1 MRLTIR
7 DNKTEVGNYIGDYI
21 ARRIKTFR
29 SQPGH
34 PQFVLG
40 LPTGSSPLP
49 VYKRLVELY
58 EQGNVSF
65 KDVVTFNMDEYVGIP
80 RDHSESY
87 HTFMFKN
94 LFSHI
99 DIDPKNTH
107 ILDGNAPDLYKEC
120 ENYEQSIKTAGGI
133 DLFLGG
139 IGADGHIAFNEPG
152 SSLSSRTRIKTLAYE
167 TILDNC
173 RFFNNDLALVPRMA
187 LTVGVQTVMDAREVV
202 LVVTGQ
208 NKALALSQMIEGGV
222 NHMVTAS
229 ALQTHPWALV
239 VCDEDAT
246 SELRV
251 KTVKYF
257 KSIEQVQDE
266 VEAKYGPVESVRL
279 GLGRA
284 SAA

>member
-1 MRLTIR
+1 FRRVLFR
-7 DNKTEVGNYIGDYI
+7 SDAPSPLSALDIGDYV

-29 SQPGH
+29 PKPGH
-34 PQFVLG
+34 ESFVLG

-49 VYKRLVELY
+49 VYKRLVELHKKG
-58 EQGNVSF
+58 EVSF

-80 RDHSESY
+80 RDHPESY
-87 HTFMFKN
+87 HTFMFSN
-94 LFSHI
+94 FFSLV
-99 DIDPKNTH
+99 DINPKNTH
-107 ILDGNAPDLYKEC
+107 ILDGEAEDLYKEC
-120 ENYEQSIKTAGGI
+120 EDYEAAIKAVGGI

-222 NHMVTAS
+222 NHMVG
-229 ALQTHPWALV
+229 LV
-239 VCDEDAT
+239 FPPM
-246 SELRV
+246 EL
-251 KTVKYF
+251 
-257 KSIEQVQDE
+257 
-266 VEAKYGPVESVRL
+266 ESVGVCMR
-279 GLGRA
+279 
-284 SAA
+284 

>member
-1 MRLTIR
+1 MRLTVR
-7 DNKTEVGNYIGDYI
+7 DTKEQVGQYIGDYI
-21 ARRIKTFR
+21 AKRINNFKPKAGR
-29 SQPGH
+29 PH
-34 PQFVLG
+34 FVLG

-58 EQGNVSF
+58 EEGKVSF
-65 KDVVTFNMDEYVGIP
+65 KDVVSFNMDEYVGIP
-80 RDHSESY
+80 RDHPESY

-94 LFSHI
+94 FFSLI

-107 ILDGNAPDLYKEC
+107 ILDGNAEDLYKEC
-120 ENYEQSIKTAGGI
+120 EDYELAIKEAGGI

-152 SSLSSRTRIKTLAYE
+152 SSLSSKTRIKTLAYE

-173 RFFNNDLALVPRMA
+173 RFFNNDLSAVPRMA

-246 SELRV
+246 NELRV

-257 KSIEQVQDE
+257 KSIEKVQDE
-266 VEAKYGPVESVRL
+266 VEAKYGPTGAVRL